1 MKEPGE
7 SEALESGGE
16 VGGLPLQSSRVR
28 QGTESREAEARRND
42 CLLPAS
48 RNGAS
53 SLLQGALG
61 AETQAAGKGK
71 KVSPSSLTGG
81 GSKNVNPPCSS
92 GADQRGTGATDPILR
107 TG

>member
-48 RNGAS
+48 R
-53 SLLQGALG
+53 
-61 AETQAAGKGK
+61 
-71 KVSPSSLTGG
+71 
-81 GSKNVNPPCSS
+81 
-92 GADQRGTGATDPILR
+92 
-107 TG
+107 

>member
-16 VGGLPLQSSRVR
+16 MGGLPLQSSRVR

-48 RNGAS
+48 LNGAS

-71 KVSPSSLTGG
+71 QVSPASLTEG
-81 GSKNVNPPCSS
+81 
-92 GADQRGTGATDPILR
+92 
-107 TG
+107 